1 MLASFILYRHDAGF
15 RALLAADL
23 CAATLTGLRK
33 YILRSKVRLDA
44 LSGSHVALGLAGAQA
59 EAALRAVGL
68 TPPARP
74 MTTTASATATVIRLE
89 GRPPGDQAPPRYIIV
104 ADNATAPALF
114 DALTGKAGGMARPAG
129 VSVWHALD
137 VQAGVAL
144 ITAATRDEFVP
155 QMLAFDKIGGVS
167 FTKGCYPGQEIV
179 ARAHYLGKVK
189 RSLYR
194 LRCNA
199 PLAAGELIRPTDSL
213 DACGAI
219 VQAAPDPAAPGGRA
233 HIALAVIKDSAA
245 QAALSGS
252 VALSAADELV
262 VADMLEA
269 VSSPPQ

>member
-1 MLASFILYRHDAGF
+1 
-15 RALLAADL
+15 
-23 CAATLTGLRK
+23 
-33 YILRSKVRLDA
+33 
-44 LSGSHVALGLAGAQA
+44 
-59 EAALRAVGL
+59 
-68 TPPARP
+68 
-74 MTTTASATATVIRLE
+74 
-89 GRPPGDQAPPRYIIV
+89 
-104 ADNATAPALF
+104 
-114 DALTGKAGGMARPAG
+114 
-129 VSVWHALD
+129 
-137 VQAGVAL
+137 
-144 ITAATRDEFVP
+144 
-155 QMLAFDKIGGVS
+155 MLAFDKIGGVS